1 MSIGRIGAR
10 NVDTFVEVFRFNASG
25 GETSLSGTDAG
36 GRTLVYPLNYEAV
49 FLNGVRLV
57 RGVDYTA
64 STGTSITGLTA
75 LTSGDVVEI
84 VVYQS
89 IDLVSVDFADVRLS
103 ADAPSNPS
111 NGTIWIESDVTV
123 NTADFIA
130 PTIVDAKGDLIT
142 ASAAD
147 SVTRLPVGGN
157 GQALLADSTQTTGL
171 RWGSVTSSGEDD
183 QIVLAVQ
190 VFG

>member
-89 IDLVSVDFADVRLS
+89 IDLVSVDFADVRFS
-103 ADAPSNPS
+103 AEAPSDPS
-111 NGTIWIESDVTV
+111 NGTIWIESDTTV

-130 PTIVDAKGDLIT
+130 PTIVDAKGDLIA

-147 SVTRLPVGGN
+147 TVTRVAVGDDGTV
-157 GQALLADSTQTTGL
+157 LTADSTQASGVK
-171 RWGSVTSSGEDD
+171 WAAASGGEKISSFLLMG
-183 QIVLAVQ
+183 A
-190 VFG
+190 